1 VGGELPAPNAT
12 FLGLGR
18 LPREVTA
25 VQVEVFFQ
33 FSADEPGLSKSA
45 VGRTQVETCV
55 ADRLSAPERQALRC
69 GADGAAARRQ
79 HESQLMRRIDQE
91 VEPGLLM
98 QWRTALTHRAAR
110 LVIESAALAVGTA
123 GRAGDTRE
131 SPLSNCW
138 SRQHYEDQVNQSQ
151 GARRSA
157 LHSDTFAP

>member
-1 VGGELPAPNAT
+1 VKVGGKLPTPNAT
-12 FLGLGR
+12 FLGLGH
-18 LPREVTA
+18 LPR
-25 VQVEVFFQ
+25 
-33 FSADEPGLSKSA
+33 
-45 VGRTQVETCV
+45 
-55 ADRLSAPERQALRC
+55 
-69 GADGAAARRQ
+69 
-79 HESQLMRRIDQE
+79 E

-110 LVIESAALAVGTA
+110 LVIESADLAVGTA